1 MNEVK
6 RRLLLNA
13 FKLFDLGLLVVSF
26 VLATVMV
33 PPNAGGVPLVE
44 FLSMKVKLWNFLIFA
59 VMLLVWHFIF
69 SLFGLYESK
78 RLATR
83 RPEAIDAVKATT
95 LVTICLMLSATV
107 FTIRMA
113 TPGFLFFFWVFSSVL
128 LVSGRLIVRNVLG
141 ALRRHG
147 RNLHHVLI
155 LGTNSRAIAFASR
168 IEAKPELGYRIL
180 GFVDDDWEGTP
191 GFLASGYTLRSTF
204 EGLSDFL
211 RRNVVDEVAI
221 YLPLRSFYEHALHV
235 AAVCEQQGIIM
246 RFDSDIFDLKTARYR
261 AEELDGDPQIT
272 VYTGMLEGWPLLV
285 KRVLD
290 ITISLLLLVMLLPLF
305 LVVAILIKLTSD
317 GPIFFMQERVG
328 RNKRRFRIHKFR
340 TMIQNAEQMMAQL
353 EAINEVSGPVFK
365 IKNDPRL
372 TSIGKYLRRTS
383 IDELP
388 QLLNV
393 LKGEM
398 SLVGPRPMAVRDFEG
413 FSEDWQ
419 RRRFSI
425 RPGITCLWQVN
436 GRSSIPF
443 HKWMELDMQYIQQW
457 SLWLDLKILAR
468 TIPAVLRGT
477 GAA

>member
-1 MNEVK
+1 MNEIK
-6 RRLLLNA
+6 RRLLANSL
-13 FKLFDLGLLVVSF
+13 KLFDLGLVVVSF

-44 FLSMKVKLWNFLIFA
+44 FLTMKVKLWNFLIFA
-59 VMLLVWHFIF
+59 MMLLVWHFIF

-83 RPEAIDAVKATT
+83 SSEAIDAIKATT
-95 LVTICLMLSATV
+95 LVTVCLLLSATV

-113 TPGFLFFFWVFSSVL
+113 TPGFLFFFWIFSSTF
-128 LVSGRLIVRNVLG
+128 LVSGRLIVRNLLDR
-141 ALRRHG
+141 LRRRG

-155 LGTNSRAIAFASR
+155 LGTNSRAIAFATR

-180 GFVDDDWEGTP
+180 GFVEDDWEGTP
-191 GFLASGYTLRSTF
+191 GFLASGYTLCATF
-204 EGLSDFL
+204 EALAEFL
-211 RRNVVDEVAI
+211 RRNVVDEIAI
-221 YLPLRSFYEHALHV
+221 YLPLRSFYEHALQV

-272 VYTGMLEGWPLLV
+272 VYTGILEGWPLLV
-285 KRVLD
+285 KRIFD
-290 ITISLLLLVMLLPLF
+290 IAASLLLLVMLSPLF

-340 TMIQNAEQMMAQL
+340 TMIPNAEQMMAQL

-372 TSIGKYLRRTS
+372 TPIGKYLRRTS

-443 HKWMELDMQYIQQW
+443 HQWMELDMQYIQQW

>member
-1 MNEVK
+1 MNEIK
-6 RRLLLNA
+6 LRLLANTL
-13 FKLFDLGLLVVSF
+13 KLFDLGLVIVSF
-26 VLATVMV
+26 GLATVTV
-33 PPNAGGVPLVE
+33 PPNSGGVPLVE
-44 FLSMKVKLWNFLIFA
+44 FLSMKVKLWNFLIF
-59 VMLLVWHFIF
+59 VLMLLVWHFIF
-69 SLFGLYESK
+69 CLFGLYESK

-83 RPEAIDAVKATT
+83 RSEAIDTVKATT
-95 LVTICLMLSATV
+95 VVSISLMVCATL
-107 FTIRMA
+107 FNIRMA
-113 TPGFLFFFWVFSSVL
+113 TSGFLFLFWIFSSAALVL
-128 LVSGRLIVRNVLG
+128 GRLNVRYILG
-141 ALRRHG
+141 ALRRRG

-155 LGTNSRAIAFASR
+155 LGTNSRAIAFASI

-191 GFLASGYTLRSTF
+191 GFLASGYVLCSTF
-204 EGLSDFL
+204 EGLSDYL

-221 YLPLRSFYEHALHV
+221 YLPLRSFYEHAVHV

-261 AEELDGDPQIT
+261 AEELGGDPQIT
-272 VYTGMLEGWPLLV
+272 VSTGVLEGWPFLV
-285 KRVLD
+285 KRIFDFTV
-290 ITISLLLLVMLLPLF
+290 SFFLLLMLLPLF
-305 LVVAILIKLTSD
+305 LVVAIMIKLTSD
-317 GPIFFMQERVG
+317 GSVFFVQERIG
-328 RNKRRFRIHKFR
+328 RNKRRFRIYKFR
-340 TMIQNAEQMMAQL
+340 TMIPNAEQMLAQL
-353 EAINEVSGPVFK
+353 ETINELSGPVFK

-372 TSIGKYLRRTS
+372 TPIGKYLRRTS

-413 FSEDWQ
+413 FNEDWQ

-443 HKWMELDMQYIQQW
+443 PQWMELDMQYIKQW

-468 TIPAVLRGT
+468 TIPAVLKGT

>member
-1 MNEVK
+1 MNEIK
-6 RRLLLNA
+6 RRLLVNA
-13 FKLFDLGLLVVSF
+13 LKLIDLGIVVVSF
-26 VLATVMV
+26 GLATIVV
-33 PPNAGGVPLVE
+33 PPNGGAVPLLE
-44 FLSMKVKLWNFLIFA
+44 FLSVKVKLWNFLIFA
-59 VMLLVWHFIF
+59 LMLLVWHFIF

-78 RLATR
+78 RLASLHS
-83 RPEAIDAVKATT
+83 EAIDAAKATT
-95 LVTICLMLSATV
+95 LVSVSLMLSATV

-113 TPGFLFFFWVFSSVL
+113 TPDFLLSFWAFSTAL
-128 LVSGRLIVRNVLG
+128 LVSGRLFIRQLLG
-141 ALRRHG
+141 ALRRRG

-168 IEAKPELGYRIL
+168 IDAKPELGYRIL
-180 GFVDDDWEGTP
+180 GFVDNDWEGTP
-191 GFLASGYTLRSTF
+191 GFLASGYTLCCTF
-204 EGLSDFL
+204 EGLTDYL
-211 RRNVVDEVAI
+211 RRSVVDEVAI
-221 YLPLRSFYEHALHV
+221 YLPLRSFYEHALQV
-235 AAVCEQQGIIM
+235 AAICEQQGIMM
-246 RFDSDIFDLKTARYR
+246 RFDSDIFDLKSARYR

-285 KRVLD
+285 KRIFD
-290 ITISLLLLVMLLPLF
+290 ITISLVLLVLLLPLF
-305 LVVAILIKLTSD
+305 LVVAILIKLTSN
-317 GPIFFMQERVG
+317 GPVFFLQERVG

-340 TMIQNAEQMMAQL
+340 TMIPNAEQMLAEL
-353 EAINEVSGPVFK
+353 EAMNELSGPVFK

-372 TSIGKYLRRTS
+372 TPIGKYLRRTS

-425 RPGITCLWQVN
+425 RPGITCLWQIN
-436 GRSSIPF
+436 GRNSIPF
-443 HKWMELDMQYIQQW
+443 HQWMELDMQYIQQW

>member
-1 MNEVK
+1 MNEVQ
-6 RRLLLNA
+6 RRLLVNA
-13 FKLFDLGLLVVSF
+13 FKLFDLSLAVVSF
-26 VLATVMV
+26 GLATVIV
-33 PPNAGGVPLVE
+33 PPNAGGVPLIE

-59 VMLLVWHFIF
+59 LMLLVWHFIF

-83 RPEAIDAVKATT
+83 RSEAIDAVKAIT
-95 LVTICLMLSATV
+95 LVTVCLMLCATV

-113 TPGFLFFFWVFSSVL
+113 TPRFLLFFWVFSSTL
-128 LVSGRLIVRNVLG
+128 LVSGRLLVRNLLG
-141 ALRRHG
+141 ALRRQG

-180 GFVDDDWEGTP
+180 GFVDDDWDGTP
-191 GFLASGYTLRSTF
+191 GFFASGYTLCCTF

-235 AAVCEQQGIIM
+235 AAVCEQQGIVL

-261 AEELDGDPQIT
+261 SEDLDGDPQIT
-272 VYTGMLEGWPLLV
+272 VYTGMLEGWPLLI
-285 KRVLD
+285 KRIID
-290 ITISLLLLVMLLPLF
+290 IAVSFLLLVALIPLF
-305 LVVAILIKLTSD
+305 LVVAVLIKFASH
-317 GPIFFMQERVG
+317 GPIFFQQERVG

-340 TMIQNAEQMMAQL
+340 TMVPNAEQMMAQL

-372 TSIGKYLRRTS
+372 TPIGKYLRRTS

-393 LKGEM
+393 LMGEM

-436 GRSSIPF
+436 GRNSIPF

>member
-6 RRLLLNA
+6 RQLLANIL
-13 FKLFDLGLLVVSF
+13 KLFDLGLLMVSF
-26 VLATVMV
+26 ALATITV
-33 PPNAGGVPLVE
+33 PPSGGALPLVD
-44 FLSMKVKLWNFLIFA
+44 FLTMKVKLWNFLIFA

-78 RLATR
+78 RLTSR
-83 RPEAIDAVKATT
+83 YSEAIDAAKAAT
-95 LVTICLMLSATV
+95 LVSVCLLLSATV

-113 TPGFLFFFWVFSSVL
+113 TPGFVFFFWVFSCAL
-128 LVSGRLIVRNVLG
+128 LISGRLAVRKILNI
-141 ALRRHG
+141 LRSHG
-147 RNLHHVLI
+147 RNLHHILI

-168 IEAKPELGYRIL
+168 IEAKPELGYRVL
-180 GFVDDDWEGTP
+180 GFVDDDWEGTA
-191 GFLASGYTLRSTF
+191 GFLASGYSLCSKLD
-204 EGLSDFL
+204 GLADFL
-211 RRNVVDEVAI
+211 RHNVVDEVAV
-221 YLPLRSFYEHALHV
+221 YLPLRSFYENAFHV
-235 AAVCEQQGIIM
+235 AAICEQQGVIM
-246 RFDSDIFDLKTARYR
+246 RFDSDIFDLKTAKYR
-261 AEELDGDPQIT
+261 AEELDGDSQIT
-272 VYTGMLEGWPLLV
+272 VYTGILEGWPLLV
-285 KRVLD
+285 KRMID
-290 ITISLLLLVMLLPLF
+290 ILASLLLMVLLLPLL
-305 LVVAILIKLTSD
+305 LVVAVLIRLTSD
-317 GPIFFMQERVG
+317 GPIFFEQERVG
-328 RNKRRFRIHKFR
+328 RNKRRFRILKFR
-340 TMIQNAEQMMAQL
+340 TMIPHAEQMIAQL
-353 EAINEVSGPVFK
+353 EAINEMSGPVFK

-372 TSIGKYLRRTS
+372 TPIGKYLRRTS

-436 GRSSIPF
+436 GRNSIPF
-443 HKWMELDMQYIQQW
+443 HQWMELDMQYIQQW

>member
-6 RRLLLNA
+6 RRLLVNA
-13 FKLFDLGLLVVSF
+13 FKLFDLGLVMLSF
-26 VLATVMV
+26 GLATIMA
-33 PPNAGGVPLVE
+33 PPNAGGVSLVE

-59 VMLLVWHFIF
+59 VMLFVWHLVF
-69 SLFGLYESK
+69 SVFGLYESK

-83 RPEAIDAVKATT
+83 RSEAIDAIKATI
-95 LVTICLMLSATV
+95 LVTVCLMLSATV

-113 TPGFLFFFWVFSSVL
+113 TPRFLFFFWIFSSIL
-128 LVSGRLIVRNVLG
+128 LVSCRLVIRILLG
-141 ALRRHG
+141 ALRRRG
-147 RNLHHVLI
+147 RNLHHVLV

-168 IEAKPELGYRIL
+168 IEATPDLGYRVL
-180 GFVDDDWEGTP
+180 GFVDDDWDGTP
-191 GFLASGYTLRSTF
+191 GFLASGYTLCSTF
-204 EGLSDFL
+204 EGLSDYL

-235 AAVCEQQGIIM
+235 AATCEQHGIIL

-272 VYTGMLEGWPLLV
+272 VYTGMLEGWPLAA
-285 KRVLD
+285 KRIID
-290 ITISLLLLVMLLPLF
+290 IAVSIFLLVTLLPLF
-305 LVVAILIKLTSD
+305 LVVAIMIKITSD
-317 GPIFFMQERVG
+317 GPIFFHQERVG

-340 TMIQNAEQMMAQL
+340 TMIPNAEQLIAQL
-353 EAINEVSGPVFK
+353 EAINELSGPVFK

-372 TSIGKYLRRTS
+372 TPIGKYLRRTS

-436 GRSSIPF
+436 GRNSIPF
-443 HKWMELDMQYIQQW
+443 QKWMELDMQYIQQW

-468 TIPAVLRGT
+468 TIPAVLRGA

>member
-6 RRLLLNA
+6 RRLLVNA
-13 FKLFDLGLLVVSF
+13 FKLFDLGLVMLSF
-26 VLATVMV
+26 GLATIMA
-33 PPNAGGVPLVE
+33 PPNAGGVSLVE

-59 VMLLVWHFIF
+59 VMLFVWHLVF
-69 SLFGLYESK
+69 SVFGLYESK

-83 RPEAIDAVKATT
+83 RSEAIDAIKATI
-95 LVTICLMLSATV
+95 LVTVCLMLSATV

-113 TPGFLFFFWVFSSVL
+113 TPRFLFFFWIFSSIL
-128 LVSGRLIVRNVLG
+128 LVSCRLVIRILLG
-141 ALRRHG
+141 ALRRRG
-147 RNLHHVLI
+147 RNLHHVLV

-168 IEAKPELGYRIL
+168 IEATPDLGYRVL
-180 GFVDDDWEGTP
+180 GFVDDDWDGTP
-191 GFLASGYTLRSTF
+191 GFLASGYTLCSTF
-204 EGLSDFL
+204 EGLSDYL

-235 AAVCEQQGIIM
+235 AATCEQHGIIL

-272 VYTGMLEGWPLLV
+272 VYTGMLEGWPLAA
-285 KRVLD
+285 KRIID
-290 ITISLLLLVMLLPLF
+290 IAVSIFLLVTLLPLF
-305 LVVAILIKLTSD
+305 LVVAIMIKITSD
-317 GPIFFMQERVG
+317 GPIFFHQERVG

-340 TMIQNAEQMMAQL
+340 TMIPNAEQLIAQL
-353 EAINEVSGPVFK
+353 EAINELSGPVFK

-372 TSIGKYLRRTS
+372 TPIGKYLRRTS

-393 LKGEM
+393 LQGEM

-436 GRSSIPF
+436 GRNSIPF
-443 HKWMELDMQYIQQW
+443 QKWMELDMQYIQQW

-468 TIPAVLRGT
+468 TIPAVLRGA

>member
-6 RRLLLNA
+6 RRLIVNA
-13 FKLFDLGLLVVSF
+13 FKLFDLGLVMLSF
-26 VLATVMV
+26 GLATIMA
-33 PPNAGGVPLVE
+33 PPNAGGVSLVE
-44 FLSMKVKLWNFLIFA
+44 FLSIKVKLWNFLIFA
-59 VMLLVWHFIF
+59 VMLFVWHLVF
-69 SLFGLYESK
+69 SVFGLYESK

-83 RPEAIDAVKATT
+83 RSEAIDAIKATI
-95 LVTICLMLSATV
+95 LVTVCLMLSGTV

-113 TPGFLFFFWVFSSVL
+113 TPRFLFFFWIFSSIL
-128 LVSGRLIVRNVLG
+128 LVSCRLVIRILLG
-141 ALRRHG
+141 ALRRRG
-147 RNLHHVLI
+147 RNLHHVLV

-168 IEAKPELGYRIL
+168 IEATPDLGYRVL
-180 GFVDDDWEGTP
+180 GFVDDDWDGTP
-191 GFLASGYTLRSTF
+191 GFLASGYTLCSTF
-204 EGLSDFL
+204 EGLSDYL

-235 AAVCEQQGIIM
+235 AATCEQHGIIL

-272 VYTGMLEGWPLLV
+272 VYTGMLEGWPLAA
-285 KRVLD
+285 KRIID
-290 ITISLLLLVMLLPLF
+290 IAVSIFLLVTLLPLF
-305 LVVAILIKLTSD
+305 LVVAIMIKITSD
-317 GPIFFMQERVG
+317 GPIFFHQERVG

-340 TMIQNAEQMMAQL
+340 TMIPNAEQLIAQL
-353 EAINEVSGPVFK
+353 EAINELSGPVFK

-372 TSIGKYLRRTS
+372 TPIGKYLRRTS

-436 GRSSIPF
+436 GRNSIPF
-443 HKWMELDMQYIQQW
+443 QKWMELDMQYIQQW